1 MTIADA
7 IRGKLRRNGFD
18 QERYPVR
25 ECITLE
31 EVDSENPAT
40 EGISTAL
47 TRELIETWCVTQLQW
62 VAYESDNVPALW
74 EQVDRHIRGYLCALW
89 ASGMLRGNSTK
100 EAFLVKCDRTTMT
113 QTDIRDGN
121 LICEVR
127 VAPVRPSEFVQ
138 YRIRVRLKPR

>member
-1 MTIADA
+1 V
-7 IRGKLRRNGFD
+7 G
-18 QERYPVR
+18 

-62 VAYESDNVPALW
+62 LAYEIDNAPALW

-127 VAPVRPSEFVQ
+127 VAPVRPSGFVQ
-138 YRIRVRLKPR
+138 YRIRVRLKSR

>member
-1 MTIADA
+1 M
-7 IRGKLRRNGFD
+7 G
-18 QERYPVR
+18 

-62 VAYESDNVPALW
+62 VAYEIDNAPALW

-127 VAPVRPSEFVQ
+127 VAPVRPS
-138 YRIRVRLKPR
+138 

>member
-1 MTIADA
+1 M
-7 IRGKLRRNGFD
+7 G
-18 QERYPVR
+18 

-62 VAYESDNVPALW
+62 VAYEIDNAPALW

-138 YRIRVRLKPR
+138 YRIRVRLKSR